1 MLVTL
6 NSFILPLRCLLKETY
21 KFLSKYLYLETVKKA
36 SEIRQDNMLSTEAIP
51 AGGFGYQRKLNQS
64 HTNSKALRMF
74 QTPITPDLES
84 KRSSTYFSSLGED
97 M

>member
-1 MLVTL
+1 
-6 NSFILPLRCLLKETY
+6 
-21 KFLSKYLYLETVKKA
+21 
-36 SEIRQDNMLSTEAIP
+36 MLSTEAIP